1 MSESSDA
8 NSRLSRRRLF
18 ELGGTGAVLAAVL
31 AACGGDDGA
40 APGRV
45 GFAPTASDLPEPE
58 VDDAVYLRTLSSL
71 EQSILAIYARLQ
83 SDAGLDGP
91 AAEALT
97 RFADGHESAAATLG
111 QLTADAGGEAYEC
124 PNPWYEERFFGPTLD
139 RILGDDE
146 AMPPVPPSD
155 DSARDA
161 LAFAYALESLTVS
174 SYLRFVELVSPPAV
188 RAQLAQLGAEAARR
202 AATTALYRS
211 GGPEGY
217 VSPDLLALNPATEG
231 LEVEAPA
238 DTTTDEAAITPLYAL
253 TDRFAQLGAAGL
265 EVGAADDA
273 GLRYTTA
280 FETPAENAY
289 IYRSRT
295 CSA

>member
-18 ELGGTGAVLAAVL
+18 ELGGTGALLAAVL

-40 APGRV
+40 GPGRV
-45 GFAPTASDLPEPE
+45 GFAPAASELPEPD

-83 SDAGLDGP
+83 SDAGIDGP
-91 AAEALT
+91 AAEALA
-97 RFADGHESAAATLG
+97 RFADDHESAAATLAR
-111 QLTADAGGEAYEC
+111 LTADAGGEAYEC

-139 RILGDDE
+139 RILGNDE

-161 LAFAYALESLTVS
+161 LAFAYALESLSVS

-188 RAQLAQLGAEAARR
+188 RAQLARLGAAAARR
-202 AATTALYRS
+202 AATTALYHH
-211 GGPEGY
+211 GGSEGY

-231 LEVEAPA
+231 TDVDAPA
-238 DTTTDEAAITPLYAL
+238 DTTGEAAITPLYAL
-253 TDRFAQLGAAGL
+253 TARFAQLGAASL
-265 EVGAADDA
+265 QVGAVDDA

-280 FETPAENAY
+280 FETPAENAF
-289 IYRSRT
+289 IYLSLT